1 MVGPL
6 LRTCR
11 WLVRG
16 LGAELL
22 ENARGREPSPPHEAR
37 HDGETAVVTGATG
50 GIGREV
56 CLGLADCG
64 FDVVVAARDPA
75 RGQALV
81 AEIHARGGK
90 AEYEPLELNASA
102 ERVSACG
109 RRLGSSR
116 QPVSLLVNNAGAMGV
131 SKAETMRVNFL
142 SPVVLTL
149 ALLPALLA
157 APRCRIVNVGSSSH
171 LRAAAV
177 ARAACDSPALDRDLS
192 AYAASKLGLMH
203 FGVLLRAEYNGS
215 LCVHDC
221 HPGLVWTP
229 MLRRQLGVLA
239 PALSRIGL
247 RPVLFKNPSAGAA
260 TVLAAALN
268 EPQSGSAYFVNGA
281 LASRGAS
288 STESSNAESA
298 RRTWR
303 GVITPLLGESLPM
316 WATRGP

>member
-1 MVGPL
+1 MLDSVR
-6 LRTCR
+6 RTCR

-22 ENARGREPSPPHEAR
+22 ENARGREPSPPHESR

-56 CLGLADCG
+56 CLGLADRG
-64 FDVVVAARDPA
+64 FDVVVAARDRA

-90 AEYEPLELNASA
+90 AEYEPLELNAPA

-109 RRLGSSR
+109 RRLGSAR
-116 QPVSLLVNNAGAMGV
+116 PPVSLLVNNAGAMGV
-131 SKAETMRVNFL
+131 SKAETLRVNFL

-203 FGVLLRAEYNGS
+203 FGVLLRADCNIS
-215 LCVHDC
+215 VHDC

-239 PALSRIGL
+239 PALSRVGL
-247 RPVLFKNPSAGAA
+247 RPVLFKTPSAGAA

-268 EPQSGSAYFVNGA
+268 EPQSGPAYFVNGV
-281 LASRGAS
+281 LAPRGAS
-288 STESSNAESA
+288 SKESADAESA
-298 RRTWR
+298 RATWR
-303 GVITPLLGESLPM
+303 DVVSPFLGESLPVS
-316 WATRGP
+316 AIRNV